1 MRIPTPLLLALALA
15 AGPACATEAPDDAGS
30 HAARRAEF
38 EQRFLDQV
46 DADHDGMVSRAEYQA
61 WVDRRFAKLDANGDG
76 RVDADEIAASPQA
89 TRRAHRRAERLIKH
103 FDTDGSGS
111 ISKADYEARQMARFD
126 RLSGGSDSVDAQ
138 KLLPRRGDFGRRHD
152 ATAMP
157 DDQG

>member
-89 TRRAHRRAERLIKH
+89 TVSLSSSTVPGAPLTPMTCAASSLTRSPPSTNHAPGTGANARTWRSTCSAARAQSMRVSAL
-103 FDTDGSGS
+103 S
-111 ISKADYEARQMARFD
+111 ILAA
-126 RLSGGSDSVDAQ
+126 
-138 KLLPRRGDFGRRHD
+138 
-152 ATAMP
+152 
-157 DDQG
+157 